1 MSAFGGKSGRA
12 DCNAKCLLLIQSG
25 HAKATKQQFVN
36 VQAQWQRKR
45 VYWLLASG
53 PTDFDLDSINLG
65 KHILIR
71 QDLRSAYVAR
81 IG

>member
-12 DCNAKCLLLIQSG
+12 
-25 HAKATKQQFVN
+25 KATKQQFVN
-36 VQAQWQRKR
+36 VRAQWQRKR

-65 KHILIR
+65 KHILNR